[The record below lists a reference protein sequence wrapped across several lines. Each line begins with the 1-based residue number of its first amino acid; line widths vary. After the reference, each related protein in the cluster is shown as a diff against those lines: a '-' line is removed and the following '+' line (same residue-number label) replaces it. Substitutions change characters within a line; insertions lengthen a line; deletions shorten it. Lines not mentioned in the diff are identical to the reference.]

1 MIYYKIPSSACLMI
15 GDAQA
20 DIDAAKDNNID
31 FIFRK
36 HQDNTNIPIK
46 SNIKTIDNFLFKR

>member
-1 MIYYKIPSSACLMI
+1 MLHYEVDASSCIMM

-31 FIFRK
+31 FIFRR
-36 HQDNTNIPIK
+36 HQENLKLNINTNTQ
-46 SNIKTIDNFLFKR
+46 TIENFNEL

>member
-1 MIYYKIPSSACLMI
+1 MLHYEVDASSCIMM

-31 FIFRK
+31 FIFRR
-36 HQDNTNIPIK
+36 HQENLKLNINTNT
-46 SNIKTIDNFLFKR
+46 KTIENFNEF